1 MDVRQEI
8 KVELMTPCG
17 LRWWKLVTTPP
28 PKKNSE
34 KMRNTKGSN
43 DLEEP
48 TVLGVGKGR

>member
-17 LRWWKLVTTPP
+17 LRWRKLVPP
-28 PKKNSE
+28 PQNSE
-34 KMRNTKGSN
+34 KMRSTKGSN